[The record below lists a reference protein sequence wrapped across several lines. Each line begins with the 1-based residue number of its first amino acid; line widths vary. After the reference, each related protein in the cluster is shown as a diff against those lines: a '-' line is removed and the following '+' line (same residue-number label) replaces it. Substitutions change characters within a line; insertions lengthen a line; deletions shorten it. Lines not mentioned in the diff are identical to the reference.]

1 MFRVFQTIPI
11 SFRKSSVS
19 MEVTSLT
26 QIFLR
31 TEVHKQSRQDVWGIY
46 LVIDRKSK
54 IFPKEL
60 KLNKG
65 KVLPFYYFLLITS
78 DGKPPGSDPAGYN
91 LPVLKGPHLELIVQ
105 AMLRNEKYMVQ
116 QMVVAEGQ
124 PAENF
129 PMET

>member
-1 MFRVFQTIPI
+1 M
-11 SFRKSSVS
+11 
-19 MEVTSLT
+19 
-26 QIFLR
+26 
-31 TEVHKQSRQDVWGIY
+31 
-46 LVIDRKSK
+46 IDRKSK

-105 AMLRNEKYMVQ
+105 AMLRNEKYMV
-116 QMVVAEGQ
+116 
-124 PAENF
+124 
-129 PMET
+129 